1 MQKRIVIG
9 NWKMNP
15 VNSKE
20 ATKLFTEIK
29 KNISKIKKID
39 TVACAPF
46 VFLDS
51 LKKISAGKLK
61 LGAQNTYP
69 GDVGAQ
75 TGEVSTSML
84 VNLRVNYAI
93 VGHSERRAMG
103 EKNED
108 VNKKIK
114 SLISVGIVP
123 VLCLGEKERDPEHSY
138 LGFVKTQIEE
148 CLEGVS
154 KSALNNIIIA
164 YEPIWAIGSSAT
176 RPATPAEFFEM
187 SIFIRKVLNDKF
199 GGKNVEGIRII
210 YGGSVTPDD
219 TLPFLIEGKS
229 DGFLVGRA
237 SLDSKKFIKII
248 ELTENAE
255 R

>member
-15 VNSKE
+15 VSSKE
-20 ATKLFTEIK
+20 ATKLFKEIK
-29 KNISKIKKID
+29 DGLSKIKKID

-46 VFLDS
+46 VFLDG
-51 LKKISAGKLK
+51 LKKDSMGKLK
-61 LGAQNTYP
+61 LGSQNVYP
-69 GDVGAQ
+69 GDVGAE
-75 TGEVSTSML
+75 TGEVSTAML
-84 VNLRVNYAI
+84 INLKVKYTI

-108 VNKKIK
+108 INKKIK
-114 SLISVGIVP
+114 SLLSNGIVP
-123 VLCLGEKERDPEHSY
+123 VLCLGEKERDPEHTY

-154 KSALNNIIIA
+154 KSALNSVVIA
-164 YEPIWAIGSSAT
+164 YEPIWAIGNNAP

-210 YGGSVTPDD
+210 YGGSVTPED
-219 TLPFLIEGKS
+219 TLPFLLDGKA

-237 SLDSKKFIKII
+237 SLDSKKLIKII